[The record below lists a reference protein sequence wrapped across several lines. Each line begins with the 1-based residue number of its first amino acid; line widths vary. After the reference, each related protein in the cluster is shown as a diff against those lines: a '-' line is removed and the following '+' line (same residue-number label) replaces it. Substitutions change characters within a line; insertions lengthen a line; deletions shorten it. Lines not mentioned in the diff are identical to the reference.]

1 MKVKSF
7 QEFWIK
13 MINTSLLDQMQ
24 ERIFYEWPEWIYFKP
39 WCQTCLLGLSDVFR
53 RSVVW
58 WKNARNPSRLSY
70 IVNSFY
76 LWARKEASCGSSGPT
91 SWPGGRKSLTQ
102 SEIKTTKR
110 WRKRY
115 LDTKRF
121 GRPLAHWTAEHH
133 PVWEVNIL
141 WTFKISF
148 NSRKRKEMVLL
159 PNCLL

>member
-13 MINTSLLDQMQ
+13 ILSTSVLDQWHQ
-24 ERIFYEWPEWIYFKP
+24 RILSEWPEWICLKP
-39 WCQTCLLGLSDVFR
+39 WWLVYWVWAMFSDISSHGGRTRESRQGLL
-53 RSVVW
+53 
-58 WKNARNPSRLSY
+58 
-70 IVNSFY
+70 VNSFY
-76 LWARKEASCGSSGPT
+76 RWARKEASCGSFGPT
-91 SWPGGRKSLTQ
+91 SWPGGRESWTQ
-102 SEIKTTKR
+102 SQIKTTKR